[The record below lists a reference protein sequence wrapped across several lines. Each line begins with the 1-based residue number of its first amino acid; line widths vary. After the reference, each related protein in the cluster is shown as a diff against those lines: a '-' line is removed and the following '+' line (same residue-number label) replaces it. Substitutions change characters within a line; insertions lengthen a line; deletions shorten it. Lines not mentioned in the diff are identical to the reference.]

1 MLLRVL
7 FLLLMVM
14 SLGAVGVVVL
24 NLPSGEPVPVAV
36 AEPAVPARSA
46 ILVAARALP
55 TGTLLRPE
63 DVRWE
68 DWPLKGVPEGYIER
82 GRTTAEAV
90 GAVNRRPFVAGEPL
104 VLGQLVLPNERG
116 FLAAVLTPGKRAVA
130 VAVDAVS
137 AASGLISP
145 GDRVDL
151 ILAQTF
157 DKDSAAPGRGAV
169 GETLL
174 RDLRVLSI
182 DQHLGDAAVD
192 RNTGAPAVPRT
203 VSLEVTAKQAEAI
216 AVASGLGRLS
226 LVLRSL
232 GATEAVQPPE
242 ADVSSTWAEE
252 VSPALG
258 ARRAAK
264 PEPSRDGTGMLI
276 VRGSQRTIHTGSHTG
291 G

>member
-1 MLLRVL
+1 MLLRVV
-7 FLLLMVM
+7 FLLLMVL

-24 NLPSGEPVPVAV
+24 NLPDTTPAPVAS
-36 AEPAVPARSA
+36 AEPAAPVRSA

-63 DVRWE
+63 DMRWQ
-68 DWPLKGVPEGYIER
+68 DWALGEVPQGYVER
-82 GRTTAEAV
+82 GRHSGEIA

-104 VLGQLVLPNERG
+104 MLGQLVMPNERG

-145 GDRVDL
+145 GDHVDL

-157 DKDSAAPGRGAV
+157 DKDGTLPGRGAV

-174 RDLRVLSI
+174 RNLRVLSI
-182 DQHLGDAAVD
+182 DQHLGDAMID
-192 RNTGAPAVPRT
+192 QSTGAPAVPRT
-203 VSLEVTAKQAEAI
+203 VSLEVTAKEAETI

-232 GATEAVQPPE
+232 GAT
-242 ADVSSTWAEE
+242 DVAEPVTETEVSATWAGE
-252 VSPALG
+252 VSPALTS
-258 ARRAAK
+258 RHTAK
-264 PEPSRDGTGMLI
+264 PMARDGTGILI
-276 VRGSQRTIHTGSHTG
+276 VRGSQRTIHSGS
-291 G
+291 

>member
-1 MLLRVL
+1 MLLRAV
-7 FLLLMVM
+7 FLLLMVL
-14 SLGAVGVVVL
+14 SLGAVGWVVL
-24 NLPSGEPVPVAV
+24 NLPGAAPAPVAS
-36 AEPAVPARSA
+36 AEPAPPARAA
-46 ILVAARALP
+46 ILVAARPLP

-63 DVRWE
+63 DVRWQ
-68 DWPLKGVPEGYIER
+68 DWALGDVPQGYIER
-82 GRTTAEAV
+82 GRHKDEVA
-90 GAVNRRPFVAGEPL
+90 GAVNRRPFVVGEPL
-104 VLGQLVLPNERG
+104 MLGQLVLPNERG

-145 GDRVDL
+145 GDHVDL

-157 DKDSAAPGRGAV
+157 EKDGTAPGRGAV

-182 DQHLGDAAVD
+182 DQHLSDAAVAAEKG
-192 RNTGAPAVPRT
+192 NGAQTVPRT
-203 VSLEVTAKQAEAI
+203 VSLEVTAKQAETI

-232 GATEAVQPPE
+232 GTDEAGVPAPD
-242 ADVSSTWAEE
+242 ADVSATWANE

-258 ARRAAK
+258 ARHSVK
-264 PEPSRDGTGMLI
+264 PGTARDGTGI
-276 VRGSQRTIHTGSHTG
+276 VVVRGSQRTIHTGG
-291 G
+291 

>member
-1 MLLRVL
+1 MLLRVV
-7 FLLLMVM
+7 FLLLMVL

-24 NLPSGEPVPVAV
+24 NLPDAAPAPAAV
-36 AEPAVPARSA
+36 AEPVTPARSA

-63 DVRWE
+63 DVRWQ
-68 DWPLKGVPEGYIER
+68 DWALGDAPEGYIER
-82 GRTTAEAV
+82 SRHTGEIA

-104 VLGQLVLPNERG
+104 MLGQLVMPNERG

-145 GDRVDL
+145 GDQVDL

-157 DKDSAAPGRGAV
+157 DKESALPGRGAV

-174 RDLRVLSI
+174 RNLRVLSI
-182 DQHLGDAAVD
+182 DQHLGDAAID
-192 RNTGAPAVPRT
+192 RSTGAPAVPRT
-203 VSLEVTAKQAEAI
+203 VSLEVTAKQAETV

-232 GATEAVQPPE
+232 GTADAAAQAPE
-242 ADVSSTWAEE
+242 TDVSATWADE
-252 VSPALG
+252 VSPALTSRY
-258 ARRAAK
+258 ATK
-264 PEPSRDGTGMLI
+264 PTARDGTGILI
-276 VRGSQRTIHTGSHTG
+276 VRGSQRTIHSGS
-291 G
+291 